1 MPNYKVSISY
11 ETTVEADDEN
21 DAEEQAVDGFN
32 FGDANYDTEEVNE
45 YADLSD
51 GEILDIVLSKFGI
64 EDCGTTKQF
73 EILMQRI
80 VELDQL
86 TVSKYNELGYKDG
99 DTKTFK
105 NFSEFMEFSNSF
117 QMSPLP
123 DEYEWWITK
132 PDLNQ

>member
-1 MPNYKVSISY
+1 MKIDV
-11 ETTVEADDEN
+11 
-21 DAEEQAVDGFN
+21 
-32 FGDANYDTEEVNE
+32 